1 MSAPTQQQ
9 IMLVQSS
16 FAKVAP
22 IGETAA
28 QLFYARLFDIA
39 PDVKPFFKSDM
50 TGQGRKLMTTLTL
63 VVASLRDLDSIM
75 PAVQALAVKHVAYGV
90 VPAHY
95 DKVGEALLWTLE
107 KGLGDD
113 FSEEIRQAW
122 RITYGT
128 LSSAMITTAYPERKA
143 A

>member
-9 IMLVQSS
+9 ILLVKSS

-22 IGETAA
+22 IAEVAA
-28 QLFYARLFDIA
+28 ELFYARLFEIA

-50 TGQGRKLMTTLTL
+50 KGQGRKLMTTLNL
-63 VVASLRDLDSIM
+63 VVASLHNLDSIM

-90 VPAHY
+90 IPEHY
-95 DKVGEALLWTLE
+95 TKVGEALLWTLE
-107 KGLGDD
+107 KGLGND
-113 FSEEIRQAW
+113 FTEPTRQAW
-122 RITYGT
+122 IATYDT
-128 LSSAMITTAYPERKA
+128 LSGAMIAAAHPESLA

>member
-9 IMLVQSS
+9 ILLVKSS

-22 IGETAA
+22 IAEVAA
-28 QLFYARLFDIA
+28 ELFYARLFEIA

-50 TGQGRKLMTTLTL
+50 KGQGRKLMTTLNL
-63 VVASLRDLDSIM
+63 VVASLHNLDSIM

-90 VPAHY
+90 IPEHY
-95 DKVGEALLWTLE
+95 TKVGEALLWTLE
-107 KGLGDD
+107 KGLGND
-113 FSEEIRQAW
+113 FTEPTRQAW
-122 RITYGT
+122 IATYGT
-128 LSSAMITTAYPERKA
+128 LSGAMIAAAHPESLA